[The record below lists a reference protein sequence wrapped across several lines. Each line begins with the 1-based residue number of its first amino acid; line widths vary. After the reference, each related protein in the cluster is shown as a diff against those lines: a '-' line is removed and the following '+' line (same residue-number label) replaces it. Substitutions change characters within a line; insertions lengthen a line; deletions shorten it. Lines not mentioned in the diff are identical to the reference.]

1 VALAL
6 PAVADSPVPS
16 ASSLPR
22 EDSGAKVW
30 LVVQG
35 RITRRTEAEAVPAE
49 ALRAASVTDAGAA
62 TAEAAMVGEPGS
74 DAFSDDEEEVAVADV
89 VSLGTSQVVFPAGSA
104 K

>member
-1 VALAL
+1 M
-6 PAVADSPVPS
+6 PS
-16 ASSLPR
+16 ASSLHR

-35 RITRRTEAEAVPAE
+35 RITRRTEAEAAPAE
-49 ALRAASVTDAGAA
+49 ALRAASVTDADAA